1 LINLFKNA
9 LEAMDQGGQLTVGLK
24 NRGNDLE
31 LSIADTGFG
40 MTPEILASLF
50 TPFFSTKEGGTG
62 LGLTICKG
70 LIEQHRGEISIDS
83 KVGQGTVCLIHLPLI
98 ST

>member
-1 LINLFKNA
+1 MINLFKNA

-24 NRGNDLE
+24 NRGDDLE
-31 LSIADTGFG
+31 LSIVDTGYG

-98 ST
+98 SH

>member
-9 LEAMDQGGQLTVGLK
+9 LEAMPPGGLLTVGLK
-24 NRGNDLE
+24 IQGDFLE
-31 LSIADTGFG
+31 LTVEDTGQG
-40 MTPEILASLF
+40 ITPENLKLLF

-62 LGLTICKG
+62 LGLTICRG
-70 LIEQHRGEISIDS
+70 LIEQHHGEISIDS
-83 KVGQGTVCLIHLPLI
+83 KVGRGTTCLIHLPLS